1 MLKRDVI
8 SFDGSRGCEKSE
20 DVSGRVRKSQHGSGR
35 DIVGVTFTLD
45 LLESAPCHPCSHS
58 LIPQRAVSV
67 GLHTGLSTGH
77 SHSPIEDYIHIG
89 NGDDA
94 PCAPPQYRGI

>member
-20 DVSGRVRKSQHGSGR
+20 DVSGR

-67 GLHTGLSTGH
+67 GLHTGLSTGL